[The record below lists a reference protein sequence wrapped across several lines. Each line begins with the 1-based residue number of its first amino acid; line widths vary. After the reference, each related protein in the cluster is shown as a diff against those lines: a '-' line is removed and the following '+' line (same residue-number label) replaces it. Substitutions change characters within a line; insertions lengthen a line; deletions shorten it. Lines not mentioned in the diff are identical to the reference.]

1 MEDYL
6 NTLNQSQRAAVEY
19 CDGPQLVIAG
29 AGSGK
34 TRVLTMKI
42 AYLLTHGYQPQEIIA
57 LTFTKK
63 AATEMQQRIQQ
74 LVGAGPARRLWMG
87 TFHSLFSRILRR
99 EAQRLGFKSDF
110 TIYDQTDSRSLIKA
124 IIKEMALDDKIY
136 KPNAVQAQISNAK
149 NNLITPN
156 MYSANKEL
164 REYDTRSKHPLLH
177 EIYQRYWQ
185 RCFQAGAMDFDD
197 LLVYTN
203 ILFRDH
209 PDVLEFYQQYFSYVL
224 VDEYQDTNRAQHLI
238 VEQLARNHGHLC
250 VVGDDAQSIYSFRG
264 ANIRNI
270 LDMQQKIPGTRLF
283 KLEQNYRSTQ
293 NIVDAANSLIAKNR
307 DQIRKTIYSERDRG
321 SKLLLT
327 GTYSD
332 LEEAFQVAG
341 RVKSLH
347 DDQGYSY
354 RDIAILYRTNAQSRN
369 LEEALRKRDILY
381 RIYGGV
387 SFYQRKEIKDI
398 ISYLRLVTNPS
409 DEEAFKRVVNYPT
422 RGLGETTI
430 NKVAAVVA
438 TGRTFFEVCSNP
450 EQYNLAVNKGTMGKL
465 KGFAALI
472 QHFQELNGQL
482 NAYQLTERVIF
493 ESGIKGDLAQD
504 LTVEGQSRRE
514 NVEELLA
521 AIQTFTL
528 SAVEEGREAKLTDF
542 LADVSL
548 SGDVEPEGHDA
559 DDDVKNSDY
568 VTLMTIHSAKGLEFK
583 NVFIVGVEENLLPSD
598 MSMNEPGGV
607 EEERRL
613 FYVAITRAEENCFL
627 SYSTSRFRHGK
638 SEPSRPSRFLK
649 DIDKQFIQQTG
660 GNGPSLNYGHAG
672 GGAFG
677 WNSGDEG
684 FFGAGSSRTYGYGS
698 GRSSSDYNRE
708 TSSSSRTT
716 GLFGS
721 STSQQR
727 PATIGH
733 TTSIGTSRTSSSSI
747 GTSTPSST
755 PTSTGSSM
763 KRIVRPS
770 STYSEGRKPAQPTSS
785 SSSTLMY
792 NGSPLQ
798 VGSRIAHDRFGEG
811 TVIEVDNSNDN
822 ARIAVNFDNLGNKIL
837 LLKYAKIRVL

>member
-1 MEDYL
+1 VENYL
-6 NTLNQSQRAAVEY
+6 NTLNQSQRDAVEY

-42 AYLLTHGYQPQEIIA
+42 AYLLTHGYQPHEIIA

-74 LVGAGPARRLWMG
+74 LVGAAPARRLWMG

-99 EAQRLGFKSDF
+99 EAERLGFKSDF
-110 TIYDQTDSRSLIKA
+110 TIYDQSDSRSLVKA
-124 IIKEMALDDKIY
+124 IIKEMNLDDKIY
-136 KPNAVQAQISNAK
+136 KPNAIQAQISNAK

-164 REYDTRSKHPLLH
+164 REYDTRSKRPQLH

-238 VEQLARNHGHLC
+238 VEQLARRHGHLC

-264 ANIRNI
+264 ANIHNI

-293 NIVDAANSLIAKNR
+293 NIVDAANSLISKNK
-307 DQIRKTIYSERDRG
+307 DQIRKTIFSERDRG

-332 LEEAFQVAG
+332 LEESYQVAG
-341 RVKSLH
+341 RVQSLH
-347 DDQGYSY
+347 DDQGYNY
-354 RDIAILYRTNAQSRN
+354 REMAILYRTNAQSRN

-381 RIYGGV
+381 RIYGGL

-398 ISYLRLVTNPS
+398 ISYLRLVTNPA
-409 DEEAFKRVVNYPT
+409 DEEAFKRVVNYPA
-422 RGLGETTI
+422 RGIGDNT
-430 NKVAAVVA
+430 VAKIAAIVA
-438 TGRTFFEVCSNP
+438 TGKTFFEVCCNP
-450 EQYNLAVNKGTMGKL
+450 EDYQLPVNKGIAAKL
-465 KGFAALI
+465 KGFGLLI
-472 QHFQELNGQL
+472 QHFQELNERL
-482 NAYQLTERVIF
+482 NAYELTERVIF
-493 ESGIKGDLAQD
+493 ESGIKTELAQD
-504 LTVEGQSRRE
+504 MTIEGQSRRE

-521 AIQTFTL
+521 AIQTFAL
-528 SAVEEGREAKLTDF
+528 GAAEEGREAKLTDF
-542 LADVSL
+542 LSDVSL

-627 SYSTSRFRHGK
+627 SYATSRFRHGK

-649 DIDKQFIQQTG
+649 DIDRQFIQQTG
-660 GNGPSLNYGHAG
+660 GNAPSLNYGRAG
-672 GGAFG
+672 GGSFG
-677 WNSGDEG
+677 WD
-684 FFGAGSSRTYGYGS
+684 
-698 GRSSSDYNRE
+698 SSDESFASGNSHSS
-708 TSSSSRTT
+708 SSSSRERTAS
-716 GLFGS
+716 LFGAP
-721 STSQQR
+721 TTTPRATTWQHPAER
-727 PATIGH
+727 PTN
-733 TTSIGTSRTSSSSI
+733 
-747 GTSTPSST
+747 T
-755 PTSTGSSM
+755 PTPQRQSATPPQQTPASPRQTTTNLGGSFKRTVRSTGA
-763 KRIVRPS
+763 
-770 STYSEGRKPAQPTSS
+770 YSEGQKPSKPSPTPSAPL
-785 SSSTLMY
+785 TY
-792 NGSPLQ
+792 NGIPLKE
-798 VGSRIAHDRFGEG
+798 GTRIAHDRFGEG
-811 TVIEVDNSNDN
+811 TIIEVDNANDN
-822 ARIAVNFDNLGNKIL
+822 ARIAVRFDHMGEKTL
-837 LLKYAKIRVL
+837 LLKFAKIRVIEE